1 MTNDFWKTT
10 KLADMT
16 PEQWEQLCDGCGKC
30 CLHKIEDADE
40 AGAIYYTN
48 VACKLLDL
56 KTAKCTNYENRKQLV
71 VGCTVLDVENVQSF
85 YWLPST
91 CAYRRLAEG
100 QTLPKWHPL
109 RSGDA
114 ASTIKQGRSVVG
126 LCVSENDVNEE
137 DYEEH
142 LINWIA

>member
-10 KLADMT
+10 KLADMM
-16 PEQWEQLCDGCGKC
+16 PEQWELLCDGCGKC

-40 AGAIYYTN
+40 EGAIYYTN

-56 KTAKCTNYENRKQLV
+56 KTAKCTDYSNRKTLV
-71 VGCTVLDVENVQSF
+71 AGCTVLDVNNINSF

-100 QTLPKWHPL
+100 KSLPKWHPL
-109 RSGDA
+109 RSGDTQ
-114 ASTIKQGRSVVG
+114 STIKQGRSVVG
-126 LCVSENDVNEE
+126 LCVSERDVKEE